1 MYSYKLT
8 EEISRWAFE
17 VLLFEGNQWVV
28 AFSNPT
34 AGPWKTI
41 KSSDN
46 NSIFGEVYRFDL
58 EEKRPDLLII
68 NDSLEIIIIIEAKDS
83 VAKLTSSDQP
93 KKSIEVAEDLTIKLK
108 NIKNHQFWLHRY
120 KYKFI
125 SGILWGIEDE
135 KLTQSELNSLFEVH
149 FKELDKC
156 NNVDKNLIIGIETS
170 KSGEVLNCN
179 FYGHVKHKNSSD
191 TKLLNKIISSFK

>member
-17 VLLFEGNQWVV
+17 VLLFESNQWVV

-93 KKSIEVAEDLTIKLK
+93 KKSIEVAEDLTIKLMV
-108 NIKNHQFWLHRY
+108 
-120 KYKFI
+120 
-125 SGILWGIEDE
+125 
-135 KLTQSELNSLFEVH
+135 EL
-149 FKELDKC
+149 
-156 NNVDKNLIIGIETS
+156 
-170 KSGEVLNCN
+170 
-179 FYGHVKHKNSSD
+179 
-191 TKLLNKIISSFK
+191 